1 MGEAKV
7 PRIVLGVTGSIAA
20 FRAADLASAMVQEG
34 WEVHAILTADGAR
47 FLPALTLA
55 ALTHRPVHTSL
66 WEEGEGGRMSH
77 LDLAGTADVVVVAPA
92 SADFLARAAHGMA
105 GDVLG
110 AVLLATR
117 APCLLAPAMNTQM
130 WQHPATR
137 ANVEM
142 LQSHGSRLIG
152 PAAGRL
158 ACGAEGPGRMAP
170 VKEILETI
178 RKTIQKTKS
187 GRNTK

>member
-1 MGEAKV
+1 MAEKGN

-20 FRAADLASAMVQEG
+20 FRAADLASSMVQEG

-47 FLPALTLA
+47 FITPLTLA

-66 WEEGEGGRMSH
+66 WEEGDGGRMTH
-77 LDLAGTADVVVVAPA
+77 LDLAGAADVVVVAPA
-92 SADFLARAAHGMA
+92 SADCMARAAHGMA

-117 APCLLAPAMNTQM
+117 APLFFAPAMNPHM

-137 ANVEM
+137 ENIKT
-142 LQSHGSRLIG
+142 LQNRGAHFIG
-152 PAAGRL
+152 PAEGRL

-170 VKEILETI
+170 VKEIVEII
-178 RKTIQKTKS
+178 RGAIQKTKS
-187 GRNTK
+187 

>member
-1 MGEAKV
+1 MGEKKPTRV
-7 PRIVLGVTGSIAA
+7 VLGVTGSIAA
-20 FRAADLASAMVQEG
+20 FRAADLASAMVKEG

-77 LDLAGTADVVVVAPA
+77 LDLAQTADVIVVAPA
-92 SADFLARAAHGMA
+92 SADFLARMAHGMA

-117 APCLLAPAMNTQM
+117 APVVVAPAMNTNM
-130 WQHPATR
+130 WTHAATR
-137 ANVEM
+137 DNVKI
-142 LQSHGSRLIG
+142 LSSRGVVWAG
-152 PAAGRL
+152 PAEGRL
-158 ACGAEGPGRMAP
+158 ACGAEGPGRLAP
-170 VKEILETI
+170 TEEILQQT
-178 RKTIQKTKS
+178 RAALKKGK
-187 GRNTK
+187 

>member
-1 MGEAKV
+1 MAEKKGF
-7 PRIVLGVTGSIAA
+7 RIVLGVTGSIAA
-20 FRAADLASAMVQEG
+20 FRAADLASAMVKEG

-77 LDLAGTADVVVVAPA
+77 LDLAQTADAVVVAPA
-92 SADFLARAAHGMA
+92 SADFLARTAHGLA

-117 APCLLAPAMNTQM
+117 APLVLAPAMNTHM
-130 WQHPATR
+130 WTHPATQE
-137 ANVEM
+137 NVKT
-142 LQSHGSRLIG
+142 LKSRGVVWAG
-152 PAAGRL
+152 PAEGRL
-158 ACGAEGPGRMAP
+158 ACGTEGPGQLASTE
-170 VKEILETI
+170 EILRQVKDVL
-178 RKTIQKTKS
+178 RKGKRK
-187 GRNTK
+187 